1 MTLLVSRRV
10 PMDTSPKGGFLY
22 ALVTDE
28 TQSIQIG
35 VGHESPTGL
44 NMTHVMT
51 MNLKPGF
58 AYEIADQ
65 IEREGIRL
73 KTGRLAPMF
82 NGLEAFDLSGEGPGM
97 AYYLEGTDAEGR
109 PTRELIKPAPMK
121 RTLLAEAIRMAHD
134 AVWGHPEDW
143 KVDEVSLGDGR
154 LIWLAYD
161 SAIDKIRLGI
171 GYYDD
176 TNTAILG
183 DQSFSVNKRM
193 AGDFVVDAY
202 TKPGVMFFYALPPR
216 WPLSMVRHIGH
227 ENKQKVAKAFLK
239 MADRVW
245 RGEVKTTGRR
255 LLTDAEIAAA
265 NGQK

>member
-10 PMDTSPKGGFLY
+10 PFPTRPKGGFLY

-35 VGHESPTGL
+35 LGHESASGL
-44 NMTHVMT
+44 NVTHVMT
-51 MNLKPGF
+51 FNLKPGF
-58 AYEIADQ
+58 AYEVADK
-65 IEREGIRL
+65 IEREGFSF
-73 KTGRLAPMF
+73 KAGKLAPLFGVDKTLDLTTDDMF
-82 NGLEAFDLSGEGPGM
+82 VAGGE
-97 AYYLEGTDAEGR
+97 
-109 PTRELIKPAPMK
+109 MK
-121 RTLLAEAIRMAHD
+121 SVTSLLAEAIRMAHD

-183 DQSFSVNKRM
+183 DQSFSVNQRM

-216 WPLSMVRHIGH
+216 WPLSMARHIGH